1 MATTESSVTNL
12 MRLEPPNAGAI
23 RAWLARSNESRVAE
37 LRVVLDQDELSD
49 VDRLAV
55 SADRDDAAVTRGLW
69 RVLAAGLLG
78 TRPDAVEVERTA
90 FGRFVPAG
98 LPRTSGDIAVASAKG
113 LVLAAAARDGVR
125 LGVGLAHRLTAAMD
139 DRVAEATEGIAGPA
153 LDLIPDRAERLA
165 CCWGLH
171 QALLQADGRGVHL
184 GSGMITAEV
193 RSLWGW
199 NQAKVAGNGWWV
211 RRLRMPDGYEGAVA
225 CSAPAEEFDL
235 MDLDGASEA
244 SAA

>member
-1 MATTESSVTNL
+1 MATAESSVTNL
-12 MRLEPPNAGAI
+12 MRLDPPNTGAI
-23 RAWLARSNESRVAE
+23 RAWLVRSDESRVAQ
-37 LRVVLDQDELSD
+37 LRSVLDQDEAAD

-55 SADRDDAAVTRGLW
+55 SADRDDAVVARGMW
-69 RVLAAGLLG
+69 RMVAAGLLDA
-78 TRPDAVEVERTA
+78 RPEGVEVERTA
-90 FGRFVPAG
+90 FGRLVPAG
-98 LPRTSGDIAVASAKG
+98 LPRTSGDLAVAAAKG
-113 LVLAAAARDGVR
+113 LVLVAASRDGVR
-125 LGVGLAHRLTAAMD
+125 LGVGLAHRLSAAMD

-153 LDLIPDRAERLA
+153 LELIPDRVERLA

-171 QALLQADGRGVHL
+171 QALMQADGRGIHL

-211 RRLRMPDGYEGAVA
+211 RRLRMPDGHEGAVA

-235 MDLDGASEA
+235 IDLDGATEA
-244 SAA
+244 FAA